1 MDAFVRAKSDSAY
14 HPSCTCKMGK
24 DDMAVVDNVG
34 KVGDDDRVEVVVHCQ
49 EMVRVIVNSKV
60 HGLEGLRVVD
70 ASVMPSIVS
79 GNLNAPTIMLA
90 EKLAD
95 AIRLVSALG
104 KWF

>member
-1 MDAFVRAKSDSAY
+1 MLARSV
-14 HPSCTCKMGK
+14 TM
-24 DDMAVVDNVG
+24 
-34 KVGDDDRVEVVVHCQ
+34 
-49 EMVRVIVNSKV
+49 IVLKLWFTIHSKV

-95 AIRLVSALG
+95 AIRLVSELG
-104 KWF
+104 KMVLRITI

>member
-1 MDAFVRAKSDSAY
+1 MLARSV
-14 HPSCTCKMGK
+14 T
-24 DDMAVVDNVG
+24 
-34 KVGDDDRVEVVVHCQ
+34 
-49 EMVRVIVNSKV
+49 VIVLNLWFTINSKV

-104 KWF
+104 FEDHDIMRALIKIRLH

>member
-1 MDAFVRAKSDSAY
+1 MLARSVTMILLKLWF
-14 HPSCTCKMGK
+14 T
-24 DDMAVVDNVG
+24 
-34 KVGDDDRVEVVVHCQ
+34 
-49 EMVRVIVNSKV
+49 INSKV

-104 KWF
+104 KMVLRITI

>member
-1 MDAFVRAKSDSAY
+1 MLARSV
-14 HPSCTCKMGK
+14 T
-24 DDMAVVDNVG
+24 
-34 KVGDDDRVEVVVHCQ
+34 
-49 EMVRVIVNSKV
+49 VIVLNLWFTINSKV

-95 AIRLVSALG
+95 AIRLVSELG
-104 KWF
+104 KMVLRITI

>member
-1 MDAFVRAKSDSAY
+1 MLARSV
-14 HPSCTCKMGK
+14 TM
-24 DDMAVVDNVG
+24 
-34 KVGDDDRVEVVVHCQ
+34 
-49 EMVRVIVNSKV
+49 IVLKLWFTINSKV

-95 AIRLVSALG
+95 AIRLVSELG
-104 KWF
+104 KMVLRITI

>member
-1 MDAFVRAKSDSAY
+1 MLARSV
-14 HPSCTCKMGK
+14 TM
-24 DDMAVVDNVG
+24 
-34 KVGDDDRVEVVVHCQ
+34 
-49 EMVRVIVNSKV
+49 IVLNLSFTINSKV

-104 KWF
+104 KMVLRITI